1 MKVNCACIF
10 DFTMS
15 KEDEQKVKN
24 YMEEWKVSDREAV
37 ISLYRNNEITLMV
50 DTKLDLKEMP
60 IDEILEVY

>member
-1 MKVNCACIF
+1 MIVNCACIF